1 MLIELYCDKYQNDG
15 QERGAISFHE
25 GLNVVLGD
33 RRAKNSIGKTTFLLA
48 IDFALGGDQY
58 ANGSD
63 GMLEEVGDHD
73 VCFTFLFDGI
83 ETAFSATRP
92 TKTLSDRA
100 LANTNV
106 QSQSTSVTTGIGSE
120 RCTGC
125 TTSGAASGRS

>member
-83 ETAFSATRP
+83 EHSFLRNTAD
-92 TKTLSDRA
+92 KD
-100 LANTNV
+100 V
-106 QSQSTSVTTGIGSE
+106 V
-120 RCTGC
+120 
-125 TTSGAASGRS
+125 